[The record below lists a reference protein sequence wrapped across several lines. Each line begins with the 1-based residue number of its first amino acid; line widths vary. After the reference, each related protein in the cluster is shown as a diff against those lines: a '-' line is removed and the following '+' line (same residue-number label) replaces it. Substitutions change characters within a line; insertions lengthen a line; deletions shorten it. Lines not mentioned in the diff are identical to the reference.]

1 LDFVRPGLRPLA
13 EALGLAPGK
22 VCQNLRDSGRE
33 TSSHE
38 VGTIMSR
45 VMS

>member
-1 LDFVRPGLRPLA
+1 
-13 EALGLAPGK
+13 

-38 VGTIMSR
+38 VGTIMSG